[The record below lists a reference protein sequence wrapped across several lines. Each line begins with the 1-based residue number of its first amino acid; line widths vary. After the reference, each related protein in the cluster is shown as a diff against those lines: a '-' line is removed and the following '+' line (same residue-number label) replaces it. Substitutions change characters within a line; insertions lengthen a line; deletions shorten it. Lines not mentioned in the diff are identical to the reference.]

1 MKKYMGNILN
11 NIVVFFI
18 LASIY
23 IIIYIAF
30 LEEPINHYEYIDLA
44 NNKGIAKTCESYK
57 GGLICKLE
65 DETVVQVKQYK
76 AIRGE

>member
-1 MKKYMGNILN
+1 MENILD

-18 LASIY
+18 LTSIC
-23 IIIYIAF
+23 IIIHVAF
-30 LEEPINHYEYIDLA
+30 PEEPINHYEYIDLA
-44 NNKGIAKTCESYK
+44 DNKGIAKVCESYK
-57 GGLICKLE
+57 GGLFCKLE